1 MLFIVT
7 KVTVRH
13 TGYDDEESPIPSL
26 FINVIWPSVITLNGQ
41 DQLPLLVPTDIV
53 SRHGQLNYLLS
64 SLSSSLLFLLSSS
77 PPLPSPLSHPPLSS
91 SLPTLLSSPHSSPPL
106 SSPFPSLISSP
117 LFSFSLLS
125 IFLIILLIIL
135 SCVL

>member
-77 PPLPSPLSHPPLSS
+77 PPLPS
-91 SLPTLLSSPHSSPPL
+91 LPSSPLFLTLHSSFFPYSSPPL